1 MELNVQKKNIRT
13 IEELNSR
20 LKRSNNKID
29 SKTQI
34 TPEKTSGLFFAFYF
48 FDQNVVFFDSKT
60 NIRVKYFPHFLLFFA
75 PLFCYSQ
82 EVVSSGGEQF
92 SNAEGS
98 FTFTIGEPVIET
110 ISNTSNTLT
119 QGFQQNYEAILS
131 TSSIPQLNGISV
143 YPNPF
148 IDMITVNFSDAVLDN
163 MSITLQEL
171 NGKIIMESK
180 FPKTYANNTFDL
192 ILSDLSDGVYF
203 LTITISVESSATYR
217 VVKNH

>member
-1 MELNVQKKNIRT
+1 M
-13 IEELNSR
+13 
-20 LKRSNNKID
+20 
-29 SKTQI
+29 
-34 TPEKTSGLFFAFYF
+34 
-48 FDQNVVFFDSKT
+48 
-60 NIRVKYFPHFLLFFA
+60 
-75 PLFCYSQ
+75 
-82 EVVSSGGEQF
+82 SSGGEQF